1 MHPQRHT
8 ELRVKEFYGAMG
20 VDLWKLAEWQEALAD
35 VEVAVLTPQVCSLE
49 ESSWAN
55 RLEVFSSLANRLVVF
70 RCSTAF
76 GCLLN
81 VIMEPRIRGGC

>member
-35 VEVAVLTPQVCSLE
+35 VEVAVLTPQVCSFE
-49 ESSWAN
+49 GNSW
-55 RLEVFSSLANRLVVF
+55 ANRLVVF
-70 RCSTAF
+70 RCSTAC
-76 GCLLN
+76 GCQLN
-81 VIMEPRIRGGC
+81 VIMEPRIKDGC